1 MPELPEVE
9 TTVQSLRK
17 TGAHNLLCARFI
29 DVWTD
34 FNKVIKKPKDF
45 KQFEKEIK
53 NRKILNIRRR
63 GKNIL
68 IDLSGGKTLLIHQ
81 KMTGHL
87 LIGKWKRIKERWV
100 SQIKGPLLDD
110 PMNKFLHL
118 IFYLD
123 NGWQMALSDLRKF
136 AKIELWDSKELKNSE
151 EMRNLGLE
159 PLDKNFTLEK
169 FKETLLKRK
178 KGNIKQVL
186 MDQSV
191 IAGIGNIYSS
201 EILWQA
207 GVYPL
212 KDVSQ
217 LNTKE
222 LKKIYIALKKI
233 LKKGI
238 KMQGESISDYRR
250 PDGRKGRFD
259 TFRKVYRRE
268 EQPCFRCGAKI
279 KRIKVGQRSAYY
291 CPKCQR

>member
-9 TTVQSLRK
+9 TTVRGLRK
-17 TGAHNLLCARFI
+17 KVLKRAFI
-29 DVWTD
+29 SLWTD
-34 FNKVIKKPKDF
+34 FVKIIKKPKDF
-45 KQFEKEIK
+45 KQFKKEIK
-53 NRKILNIRRR
+53 DKKIIDIRRR

-87 LIGKWKRIKERWV
+87 LIGKWKRIKERWA

-123 NGWQMALSDLRKF
+123 NGWQIALSDLRKF
-136 AKIELWDSKELKNSE
+136 AKIELWNSKELKNSE
-151 EMRNLGLE
+151 EMKNLGPE
-159 PLDKNFTLEK
+159 PLDKNFTLGR

-178 KGNIKQVL
+178 KGKIKQIL
-186 MDQSV
+186 MDQNV

-207 GVYPL
+207 GVHPL
-212 KDVSQ
+212 KDVSK
-217 LNTKE
+217 LNNE
-222 LKKIYIALKKI
+222 EFKKIYIALKKI
-233 LKKGI
+233 LEKAI

-250 PDGRKGRFD
+250 PNGKKGRFD
-259 TFRKVYRRE
+259 SFRKVYRRE

-279 KRIKVGQRSAYY
+279 KRIKVGQRSTYF
-291 CPKCQR
+291 CPICQKF